1 MKRERKTER
10 EREEE
15 RGRERKRGEER
26 GQVDRAVNGITSA
39 YLCDQRR
46 SGSLAF
52 EHLADGRNL
61 LEGKTVSKY
70 AAATLGRSEKKA
82 SWGMMRMGE
91 RCDDDRLTDQTLL
104 VW

>member
-1 MKRERKTER
+1 MLVWREERGKQKEERDRGGGERKRERRGERKSEMKTER
-10 EREEE
+10 KRE
-15 RGRERKRGEER
+15 EER

-46 SGSLAF
+46 SGSLVF
-52 EHLADGRNL
+52 EHLADGRSL

-82 SWGMMRMGE
+82 
-91 RCDDDRLTDQTLL
+91 
-104 VW
+104 